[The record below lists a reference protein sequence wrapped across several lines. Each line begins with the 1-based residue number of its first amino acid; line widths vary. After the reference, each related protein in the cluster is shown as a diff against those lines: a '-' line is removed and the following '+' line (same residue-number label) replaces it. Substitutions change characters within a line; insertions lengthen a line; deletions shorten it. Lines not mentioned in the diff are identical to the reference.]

1 MSKKIPIIYKKERV
15 VLSELLPYEIP
26 LIFSNRFFYD
36 FLIEND
42 LEYVSGNFRWKYKN
56 DVTDE
61 AIKLLLGFQKC
72 NLGKISLNDF
82 HVIKNIENIK
92 DEEKGSI
99 PFVYT
104 IKHKDDEY
112 RELAIIHPRKQ
123 IMAVNFYDQFK
134 EKIIYHSKKSKFSLR
149 CPEKV
154 AKTIYWNDKSKIQN
168 FNDDDDFIE
177 EHDREY
183 KSIKSFFSYRKYS
196 YIHKFYESDEYHRC
210 EKQYNKMLKLD
221 VSKCFDSLYT
231 HSIAWALIGKETI
244 KANLDRKAGT
254 FADHFDT
261 LMQKKNYNETNGIL
275 IGSELSR
282 IFAELILQDIDNK
295 LLLKLKS
302 DNILFKK
309 DYEIFRYV
317 DDYFVFFNDEGVQ
330 SSIVKNLYFCLR
342 EYKLSLNS
350 GKMILYEKPIITE
363 LSIAKVK
370 IKKLFTKKIKYE
382 IVSEPNESKESEVK
396 RGKVSLDIKSLITD
410 FKAIIKTCNIE
421 YKDVMIYSF
430 GILESKVK
438 KIIKDYLSIEKNSTV
453 NKNFVDSISSI
464 LEFCFFIYTV
474 SPRVSSTIKLIRIVK
489 QITVFLKKNH
499 LNRDM
504 SHLIYKTIFDNV
516 YFVLNKNGLEN
527 NVQVETLYLMLI
539 ISDLGRYYWLDDSV
553 LSSYFSTKDLNYFAI
568 TTSLFYM
575 RNKVR
580 YNSLRCEVVNI
591 IKEKFRSAS
600 GNISKST
607 ELTLLFFDTMSCPY
621 ISEHD
626 KKEIMSL
633 CEIDASKQTELM
645 NLRAVWFIKW
655 TNFDL
660 GKELDAKRSLEVY

>member
-36 FLIEND
+36 FLIDND

-177 EHDREY
+177 EHDMEY

-196 YIHKFYESDEYHRC
+196 YIHKFYESNEYHRC

-275 IGSELSR
+275 ISSELSR

-295 LLLKLKS
+295 LLLKLKP

-330 SSIVKNLYFCLR
+330 SSIVKNLHFCLR

-474 SPRVSSTIKLIRIVK
+474 SPRVSSTIKLIRIAK

-539 ISDLGRYYWLDDSV
+539 ISDLGRYYWLDYSV
-553 LSSYFSTKDLNYFAI
+553 LSSYFSTKNLNYFAI